1 MEFSASFLLHI
12 AGKSR
17 KAMRHWREPE
27 EAAKN
32 IVRSAYKRPEAELL
46 LSLSRVQLFNLMKNG
61 ISSSCKSSLVTIFP
75 SLTVDF
81 AFSLKA
87 QDGKEY
93 QTRIVLLQAA
103 LSFFCVVFM
112 IEQEGMNQPV
122 FRGRLHIFGCTMSD
136 GILPVIHNLILGS
149 SGTQGKLSIE
159 KLCLVSWQSLPHTE
173 KHITSAMEL
182 IFFGSSCPMIIPRH
196 KDNSKSWVDFYPS
209 STAQLALGNRIKF
222 TDLGFKPRFCRWE
235 TRQVAAVLLFVV
247 AHGSSR
253 FKSLPHFERFV
264 NSLVRSLCG
273 PNCPLIWA
281 VAAWASYR

>member
-149 SGTQGKLSIE
+149 SGTQEKLSIE

-182 IFFGSSCPMIIPRH
+182 IFFWFFMPHDYSPPQGQFQ
-196 KDNSKSWVDFYPS
+196 VV
-209 STAQLALGNRIKF
+209 G
-222 TDLGFKPRFCRWE
+222 GF
-235 TRQVAAVLLFVV
+235 
-247 AHGSSR
+247 
-253 FKSLPHFERFV
+253 LP
-264 NSLVRSLCG
+264 
-273 PNCPLIWA
+273 
-281 VAAWASYR
+281 